1 MNGSLPGS
9 SVYGIFQPRIWEGVA
24 IPSSMGSSRL
34 IEPGS
39 PTLQILCHLCHQQII
54 FMHKYI
60 EYVCTYMC
68 LHTQITNMY
77 AQSVCNV
84 YTPSVYICVCTQIQA
99 YTCIHIHTHNI
110 CIYTWIVYI
119 VSVCI
124 HTHTHTHHGIPGDK
138 VLQWEP
144 ESCKITISY
153 ISVSRSQ
160 ALHCVFSPFVLE
172 PGAGI
177 QIKLLLWD
185 DSAVW

>member
-124 HTHTHTHHGIPGDK
+124 HTHTHTHTPWYPWRQSSPVGTWI
-138 VLQWEP
+138 LQNHYQLHFCLQKP
-144 ESCKITISY
+144 SPTLRFFSIRSGTR
-153 ISVSRSQ
+153 SRNT
-160 ALHCVFSPFVLE
+160 
-172 PGAGI
+172 
-177 QIKLLLWD
+177 D
-185 DSAVW
+185 